1 MAPTGAHPQSLE
13 GTFMAKALLGYSIGT
28 DPRVVNRLAGE
39 NRILRQRVA
48 DLEDVVLQLQRENDA
63 LAAVASESVDQAAR
77 EGSRART

>member
-1 MAPTGAHPQSLE
+1 ME
-13 GTFMAKALLGYSIGT
+13 GTSMAKALLGYSVGT
-28 DPRVVNRLAGE
+28 DPRVVYRLTAE

-77 EGSRART
+77 EGSLART